1 MQNPMRPPFNQQQS
15 TEMLQG
21 NNAQNVMNPNL
32 TAAQQQLRQTASQN
46 LNRVQQMQ
54 QSMQQQLQQNLG
66 QQPNQNQNQIQIQ
79 NQNGNQANM
88 NNAALFN
95 GLFPGQTNQN
105 QQNQFNMGN
114 NLVSGQKP
122 VSSPQMQN
130 AQQQQI
136 RPPVNM
142 PQSSPLAPGRPLQQA
157 GVPQNLLELNQQ
169 FQQLNDQ
176 QKQQVC
182 NACECLPPLSTYH
195 VCRCSS

>member
-21 NNAQNVMNPNL
+21 NNAQNAMNPNL

-66 QQPNQNQNQIQIQ
+66 QQSNQ

-95 GLFPGQTNQN
+95 GLFPGQTSQN

-114 NLVSGQKP
+114 NLASGQKP
-122 VSSPQMQN
+122 VPSPQMQN

-157 GVPQNLLELNQQ
+157 GVPPNLLELNQQ

-176 QKQQVC
+176 QKQQVRYLC
-182 NACECLPPLSTYH
+182 NPVILIIYSS
-195 VCRCSS
+195 RCSS